1 MGCKMDRTKLI
12 FKVSALSILAN
23 VFLTIFK
30 AVFGIMFNSYAL
42 VSDAI
47 HSLSDVFST
56 IVVIVGSFF
65 ARKDVDDDH
74 NYGHEKYESIAGLL
88 LAIFLAFI
96 SAIILSDAV
105 HTLIAIIGGDVM
117 ETPNKYALIAAFVSI
132 VVKELMFRYTV
143 NVANKIK
150 SPALKADAWHHRS
163 DALSSV
169 ASFVAIILAMAGF
182 AIADPIASFLICMFI
197 FKVALDIFKES
208 LDQITDKAAPSELTE
223 SIKMTILENKDVLE
237 ISEIK
242 TRAHASKLYVD
253 VSIQVDKNIS
263 VYDGHEIAE
272 QIHDDIESKYEDVLH
287 MNVHIEPY
295 QG

>member
-1 MGCKMDRTKLI
+1 MDRAKLI
-12 FKVSALSILAN
+12 FKVSALSIIAN

-30 AVFGIMFNSYAL
+30 ASFGLMFNSYAL

-56 IVVIVGSFF
+56 FVVMIGSFF
-65 ARKDVDDDH
+65 ARKDIDEDH
-74 NYGHEKYESIAGLL
+74 NYGHEKYESIAGLF
-88 LAIFLAFI
+88 LAVFLAFM
-96 SAIILSDAV
+96 SAIILSDAIQ
-105 HTLIAIIGGDVM
+105 TLIAILEGHSM

-132 VVKELMFRYTV
+132 VIKEIMYRYTV
-143 NVANKIK
+143 CVANKIK

-163 DALSSV
+163 DALSSI

-182 AIADPIASFLICMFI
+182 EIADPIASFIICMFI
-197 FKVALDIFKES
+197 FKVAIDIFKES
-208 LDQITDKAAPSELTE
+208 LDQITDKAAPTELTE
-223 SIKMTILENKDVLE
+223 NIKATILENENIIE

-253 VSIQVDKNIS
+253 VSIKVNKDIS

-272 QIHDDIESKYEDVLH
+272 AIHDDIENKYEDVLH
-287 MNVHIEPY
+287 MNVHVEPY
-295 QG
+295 L